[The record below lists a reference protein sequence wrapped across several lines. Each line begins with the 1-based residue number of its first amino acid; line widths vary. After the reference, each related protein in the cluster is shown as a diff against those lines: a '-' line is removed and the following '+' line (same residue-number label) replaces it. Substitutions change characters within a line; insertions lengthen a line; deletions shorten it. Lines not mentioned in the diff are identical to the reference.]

1 MYTEQE
7 IRDYVRENWRF
18 FGPDGLGWKRAS
30 SAIKA
35 YSADSDAWADDLYSV
50 DDLRN
55 VEERPKR
62 ERERELERT
71 KYTRDYERFRGPI
84 HEKKSP
90 LNTPAGALTADN
102 GPLHS
107 VDELR
112 NVEKQSREPERNNSS
127 RDYQRRRG
135 HVRG

>member
-62 ERERELERT
+62 ERELELERT
-71 KYTRDYERFRGPI
+71 KYTRDYERFRGPVRR
-84 HEKKSP
+84 SP
-90 LNTPAGALTADN
+90 PAPAGN
-102 GPLHS
+102 GVRLCAAPAHT
-107 VDELR
+107 
-112 NVEKQSREPERNNSS
+112 VE
-127 RDYQRRRG
+127 
-135 HVRG
+135 

>member
-50 DDLRN
+50 DELRN
-55 VEERPKR
+55 IEERPKR
-62 ERERELERT
+62 LRELERT
-71 KYTRDYERFRGPI
+71 KHSRDYERLRGPVPG
-84 HEKKSP
+84 KKSP
-90 LNTPAGALTADN
+90 PNTPAGALTADS
-102 GPLHS
+102 GSPHS
-107 VDELR
+107 VGELR
-112 NVEKQSREPERNNSS
+112 NVEERSQEPERNKHS

-135 HVRG
+135 NVHG